1 MQVVD
6 HGGRVTGRAS
16 STEAGD
22 SRPEQREGNFVPKPL
37 AGCGVIGVKEPCS
50 TSLTLCAFTCYVT

>member
-1 MQVVD
+1 M
-6 HGGRVTGRAS
+6 TGRAS

-22 SRPEQREGNFVPKPL
+22 GRPEQREGNFVPKPL